1 MWVESWASRRSTHQ
15 EIICLS
21 YTWPPSGTDFPVQS
35 KARNPCSQIKSIPD
49 SKSIF
54 PPGFTSDSHVTLL
67 HVMFQ
72 ILTKLKYEA
81 HKFHFIFCT
90 KPLIQ
95 TPKIL
100 AKSTV
105 EALVDYVKGGKT
117 EQKSCLHGFSLEAI
131 SGAKINLNL
140 GWTPLQL
147 ALKESFVTQT
157 LWWQEDH

>member
-1 MWVESWASRRSTHQ
+1 MSPQGNVSGVLSIQKVNSSRNNLSVIYMATLWDRLSSPEQSQ
-15 EIICLS
+15 EPLQ
-21 YTWPPSGTDFPVQS
+21 PNKV
-35 KARNPCSQIKSIPD
+35 NPRFKIY
-49 SKSIF
+49 F

-131 SGAKINLNL
+131 SGAKINPNL
-140 GWTPLQL
+140 G
-147 ALKESFVTQT
+147 
-157 LWWQEDH
+157 